1 MLLLLNA
8 ELRQRL
14 IHRCRQRSQ
23 FGPALAPNPEHPRSA
38 RTRTRKESVAT
49 KTELERISRNC
60 GQRSLNGLGLIVRLL
75 SNELQRD
82 VERFGPY
89 PTYVGCKFAHALE
102 ETCDPAAD
110 VIVDINCNKETH
122 KPAES

>member
-1 MLLLLNA
+1 MLFLRNA

-14 IHRCRQRSQ
+14 IHCCRQRSQ
-23 FGPALAPNPEHPRSA
+23 FGPALAPEPEHSRSA
-38 RTRTRKESVAT
+38 STRKESVAT
-49 KTELERISRNC
+49 KAELERISRNC

>member
-1 MLLLLNA
+1 MLFLWNI
-8 ELRQRL
+8 ELRQRV
-14 IHRCRQRSQ
+14 IQCCGKKSQ
-23 FGPALAPNPEHPRSA
+23 FGPAIAPNPEHPRSA
-38 RTRTRKESVAT
+38 RTRKESVAA
-49 KTELERISRNC
+49 KAELERVSRNC
-60 GQRSLNGLGLIVRLL
+60 GQRSLNGLDLIFRLL

-89 PTYVGCKFAHALE
+89 PTYVGGKFAHAVE